1 MFTLFI
7 IEVDNLDYYFDIVKL
22 TTPVVK
28 SLRFEIG
35 HIIEIVEIVIYAISV
50 EELPCVG
57 QRFLSRHIEM
67 VFSVNR
73 LGHKIHTCAYNTI
86 IAFAITLDTHLSG
99 IRFVRKLTHKQRSF
113 QGRSL

>member
-50 EELPCVG
+50 EELSCVG